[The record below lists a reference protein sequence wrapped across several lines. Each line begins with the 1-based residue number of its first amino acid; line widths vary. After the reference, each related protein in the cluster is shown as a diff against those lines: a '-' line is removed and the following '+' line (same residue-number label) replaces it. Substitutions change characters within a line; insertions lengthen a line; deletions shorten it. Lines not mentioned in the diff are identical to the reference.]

1 MKRKLLSLLLCLSML
16 LSLCVSANAE
26 AVSSEAALT
35 AAIEQGTDVQLQNNI
50 TLSAPLTV
58 EKTMTLDLNGKTLT
72 YTGNGSIITVKNAT
86 LTIIDSGAE
95 YVDGVLRKYGS
106 ITSQNTATSEKG
118 GGLYIDDGGTVEL
131 TAGALLECAASKN
144 GGGVYVAY
152 GGKLHMTGDS
162 MIQSCK
168 APAGGGMYIELGGIA
183 TMDGGR
189 ISSCTAS
196 REGDAYGGG
205 VYLESPTSRHDETM
219 PYGFRMTGGTI
230 QNCSASS
237 DTGSAYGG
245 GVYISGFSGS
255 IFEMAGGSIENCKVI
270 GSDKACGGGVY
281 LNGYDD
287 KFTMT
292 AGTITG
298 CTAQCENKE
307 YGAYGGGVYAKA
319 NSVFEMKGGSI
330 DGTCTS
336 YRGNGK
342 DNGGLY
348 LWMATMLAH
357 GGTVDCTVLNQEGT
371 IKIDENPSSITTF
384 NDAVIN
390 DQGDISGGTF
400 NRAVDNGTNSTLA
413 STISGGTFYGSV
425 INGKRSEISGGTFHG
440 TVTNEADNWPGGHI
454 GTIGGGSFDETP
466 YGAFTVTFDVRGG
479 TPVPKPQ
486 VRVNALAT
494 APNPDPTKDDQKF
507 LGWYTDSEC
516 TQRYGF
522 TDEFKE
528 RILADTTLYA
538 LWSDDRC
545 AMTFDSNGG
554 SEVEPQLLLI
564 SGDKAAEPLDPTKEG
579 ATFLGWFTESGKHWN
594 FTHDSVTG
602 NITLRAMWSDGATP
616 TPPTTVAVTGVT
628 LDQTALTLA
637 KDSSAALTAAVEPAN
652 ATNKTVSWW
661 STDTSVAAVSSDGT
675 VTAGKAGMALIVAR
689 TADGNYIATCTVTVP
704 EDTPK
709 PTHPAKPNIQ
719 VTGTYTY
726 NGAVQTAKVTGYDPD
741 TMNITGNTA
750 TNAGSCT
757 VAVTSKTGKWADGS
771 SDAVTAMWS
780 IGKATQDAPTGLAG
794 VAPSSGNGSDG
805 KITGVTDRME
815 YHPAGE
821 SSYKACS
828 GTEIK
833 SISAGTYFI
842 RYAEDNNHFASPDA
856 TVTVGE
862 DTPLADCEI
871 TFDPN
876 GGTGSMKSVTVKAG
890 TNYILPACGFT
901 APAGQKFKAWEIGGR
916 SYNVGDPYT
925 VNGDTRI
932 KAVFE
937 EVAPV
942 AYYTLRFETDGGS
955 AIASVRG
962 TYNTYIDLIK
972 YIPTRH
978 GHTFIGWYSDSSLT
992 KRVSGV
998 YLTEDTT
1005 VYAGWRTARNTI
1017 PDGGGNAAGSAGT
1030 VGRTDTKRLESQKTG
1045 DSSNLAVWSALLFAS
1060 GTAIGT
1066 MAVSRRKK
1074 CGR

>member
-72 YTGNGSIITVKNAT
+72 YTGNGGSIITVKNAT

-205 VYLESPTSRHDETM
+205 VYLESPTSRHDETI
-219 PYGFRMTGGTI
+219 PYGFRMIGGTI

-245 GVYISGFSGS
+245 GVYIGGFSGS

-440 TVTNEADNWPGGHI
+440 TVTNEADNWPGGRI

-479 TPVPKPQ
+479 TPVPEPQ
-486 VRVNALAT
+486 VRVNAPAT
-494 APNPDPTKDDQKF
+494 APNPDPAKDGQQF
-507 LGWYTDSEC
+507 LGWYTDSKC
-516 TQRYGF
+516 TQRYEF
-522 TDEFKE
+522 TE

-545 AMTFDSNGG
+545 AVIFNSNGG
-554 SEVEPQLLLI
+554 SDVESQLLI

-616 TPPTTVAVTGVT
+616 TPPTTVAITGVT
-628 LDQTALTLA
+628 LDQTALTIA

-757 VAVTSKTGKWADGS
+757 VRVTSKTEKWADGS

-780 IGKATQDAPTGLAG
+780 IGKATQDAPTGLIG
-794 VAPSSGNGSDG
+794 VAPSSENGSDG

-833 SISAGTYFI
+833 SISTGTYFI

-876 GGTGSMKSVTVKAG
+876 GGTGSMKAVTVKAG

-937 EVAPV
+937 EAAPV
-942 AYYTLRFETDGGS
+942 TYYTLRFETDGGS

-972 YIPTRH
+972 YIPARH

-1017 PDGGGNAAGSAGT
+1017 PDSAGNAAGSAGT
-1030 VGRTDTKRLESQKTG
+1030 VGRTDTKRLESQQTG
-1045 DSSNLAVWSALLFAS
+1045 DSSNLVLWSALLFAS